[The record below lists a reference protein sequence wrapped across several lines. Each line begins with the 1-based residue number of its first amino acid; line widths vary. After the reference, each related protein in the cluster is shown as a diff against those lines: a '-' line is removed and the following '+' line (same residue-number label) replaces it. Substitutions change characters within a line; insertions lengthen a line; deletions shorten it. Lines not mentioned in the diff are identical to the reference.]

1 MQGSFINSTHSD
13 LTTTIF
19 YICTNE
25 IGLSEVGIQIH
36 MYIHKTIQYLIH
48 KDFNKGH

>member
-25 IGLSEVGIQIH
+25 IGLSEVGIQ
-36 MYIHKTIQYLIH
+36 YTHKTIQYLIH